1 MQRLTHPAA
10 ASCDGAAFKVVDHFD
25 KLNQDAV
32 ARRAIKKPE
41 ALEYKVTIE
50 SLSTLEC
57 SA

>member
-1 MQRLTHPAA
+1 MTHPAA
-10 ASCDGAAFKVVDHFD
+10 ASCDGAAFKVADHFD